1 MVGVGGIAGSRRV
14 RSMRLANLGV
24 TVRSRDDDSFREFVA
39 RREPALLRTAYLLT
53 GDLGHAEDLVQTALL
68 KTYRHWNRV
77 SAVDEPLAYV
87 RRVLVT
93 THTSWLRR
101 LSSTEL
107 VLEDVPERLPPDAA
121 VAEPEVELQAALR
134 SLPSKMRAVLVLRY
148 FDDLTE
154 IQTAEILGCSASTV
168 STHAARG
175 LARLRSALATHEH
188 VPDEGGRR

>member
-1 MVGVGGIAGSRRV
+1 M
-14 RSMRLANLGV
+14 
-24 TVRSRDDDSFREFVA
+24 TVRSKDDDSFGDFVA
-39 RREPALLRTAYLLT
+39 RREASLLRTAYLLT
-53 GDLGHAEDLVQTALL
+53 GDRGHAEDLVQTALL

-77 SAVDEPLAYV
+77 SAVDEPMAYV

-93 THTSWLRR
+93 THTSWRRR

-107 VLEDVPERLPPDAA
+107 VLEDVPDRLPPDAG
-121 VAEPEVELQAALR
+121 VAEPEVELRTALGG
-134 SLPSKMRAVLVLRY
+134 LPSKMRAVLVLRY

-175 LARLRSALATHEH
+175 LARLRSALATQEH